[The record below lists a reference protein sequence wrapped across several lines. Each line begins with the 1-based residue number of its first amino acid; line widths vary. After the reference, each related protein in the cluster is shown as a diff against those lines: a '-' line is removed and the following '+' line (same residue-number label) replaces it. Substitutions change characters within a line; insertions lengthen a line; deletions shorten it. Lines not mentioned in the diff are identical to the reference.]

1 MTGGIDKVTAS
12 ASDCSNLTSLL
23 IVKLIRKHIWICPF
37 LYWVHPHGILV
48 KYISLKIPEKEKCST
63 IGMISWLLKR
73 GWSKMI
79 FLKDQQGNQKVQAFL
94 LVPHNM
100 AACGAIIR
108 LGWSPPLNINI
119 GNLCLTRPCHGAAA
133 AATRSLQLPRKVWHN
148 CLPANANAF
157 MAWHASATSSIRT
170 LILFIVRLYKVEQN
184 TQKDEDFKISN
195 KDTENIMDCIVG
207 LAPILLIARLYFPQ
221 TLQDQA
227 GAWTWPPADT
237 SGAVE
242 YAGGCWWWSSGMSQ
256 AG

>member
-37 LYWVHPHGILV
+37 LYWVHIHGILV
-48 KYISLKIPEKEKCST
+48 KYIWLKIPEKEKCST

-79 FLKDQQGNQKVQAFL
+79 LLKDQQGNQKVQAFL

-133 AATRSLQLPRKVWHN
+133 AAATRSLQLPRKVWHN

-157 MAWHASATSSIRT
+157 MAWHASATSPIRIRT
-170 LILFIVRLYKVEQN
+170 LILFIVGLSSLKSYKN
-184 TQKDEDFKISN
+184 TQ
-195 KDTENIMDCIVG
+195 
-207 LAPILLIARLYFPQ
+207 
-221 TLQDQA
+221 
-227 GAWTWPPADT
+227 
-237 SGAVE
+237 
-242 YAGGCWWWSSGMSQ
+242 
-256 AG
+256 

>member
-1 MTGGIDKVTAS
+1 MSLSLLS
-12 ASDCSNLTSLL
+12 ASSWYFSQIYLT
-23 IVKLIRKHIWICPF
+23 KNTGERKMQ
-37 LYWVHPHGILV
+37 HGRNDQLN
-48 KYISLKIPEKEKCST
+48 PEFEK
-63 IGMISWLLKR
+63 KR

-133 AATRSLQLPRKVWHN
+133 ATRSLQLPRKVWHN

-157 MAWHASATSSIRT
+157 MAWHASATSPIRIRT
-170 LILFIVRLYKVEQN
+170 LILFIARLSSLKSYKN

-195 KDTENIMDCIVG
+195 KDTEKILGCIVR
-207 LAPILLIARLYFPQ
+207 LAPILLIARLYFRQ

-227 GAWTWPPADT
+227 GAWTWPAADM

-242 YAGGCWWWSSGMSQ
+242 YAGGGVVGCHRPASAPPCISCSP
-256 AG
+256 